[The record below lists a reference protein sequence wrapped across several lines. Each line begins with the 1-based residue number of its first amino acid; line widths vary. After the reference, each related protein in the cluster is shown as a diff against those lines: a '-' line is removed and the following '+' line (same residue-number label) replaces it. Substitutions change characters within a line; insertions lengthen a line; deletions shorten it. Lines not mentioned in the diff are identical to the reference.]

1 VIPMGF
7 FTNLLYTIQWQ
18 DIFDILLNS
27 YILFRIYI
35 LFRGTPIVQVLL
47 VLTALQVVQVM
58 AMSLGLVVTSWV
70 IRGVTAVAALIIVVV
85 FRNEIRSVFTTHS
98 LKSIFWGLPRRRHA
112 TPDETIADAVFEMG
126 RQRLGALLVFPD
138 KDDLQEIVGNGIPW
152 NGTITREMLI
162 SIFWHDNPVHDGA
175 AIVRG
180 DRISNVGAILPL
192 TKRKDLPSR
201 YGTRH
206 RAALGLS
213 EVSDALVIVVS
224 EERGEVSVVKN
235 FTIQPVSD
243 PDALIGLL
251 QDHSGIT
258 AKGTGF
264 FQREKTRTALAALLS
279 LFFVFTVWY
288 QLTRGTDTLVS
299 LEVPL
304 EFYNRAPDMEIID
317 TSVHSVQLYLSGSG
331 QLIQSLKPEQVTVRL
346 NLAQLDAGENILPVG
361 PENITTPPGILLRR
375 VEPSSVQ
382 LFLDKIAE
390 KEVPVQVTWTGKLN
404 PDLIITGA
412 EANPSKIRV
421 RGGRRIIDKTTT
433 LYTEPVDLNGI
444 TSSNTVTAPLQLEPA
459 GLRVAP
465 GSKEKVSVT
474 YEIRTRTPTS
484 APAEDVSPKAE
495 P

>member
-1 VIPMGF
+1 MGF
-7 FTNLLYTIQWQ
+7 LTTFLYSIQWQ

-58 AMSLGLVVTSWV
+58 AISMGLVVTSWV
-70 IRGVTAVAALIIVVV
+70 IRGITAVATLIIVVV

-98 LKSIFWGLPRRRHA
+98 LKSIFWGLPERRHA
-112 TPDETIADAVFEMG
+112 TTPDEIIADAVFEMG
-126 RQRLGALLVFPD
+126 RQRIGALLVFPN
-138 KDDLQEIVGNGIPW
+138 KDDLKEIVENGIPW

-162 SIFWHDNPVHDGA
+162 TIFWHDNPVHDGA

-180 DRISNVGAILPL
+180 DRISRVGAILPL
-192 TKRKDLPSR
+192 TRRKDLPSR

-213 EVSDALVIVVS
+213 EISDALVIAVS

-243 PDALIGLL
+243 PETLIGLL
-251 QDHSGIT
+251 QDHSGIS

-264 FQREKTRTALAALLS
+264 FQREKTRTGLAALIS

-288 QLTRGTDTLVS
+288 QLTRGSDTLVS

-304 EFYNRAPDMEIID
+304 EFYNRAPNMEIID

-331 QLIQSLKPEQVTVRL
+331 QLIQSLKPEQLTVRL
-346 NLAQLDAGENILPVG
+346 DLEQLDAGENILPVE

-390 KEVPVQVTWTGKLN
+390 KEVPVQVTWTGQLD
-404 PDLIITGA
+404 PDLIIADA
-412 EANPSKIRV
+412 EVNPSKIRV
-421 RGGRRIIDKTTT
+421 RGGHRLIDRITT

-444 TSSNTVTAPLQLEPA
+444 TASNTVTAPLQLEPA
-459 GLRVAP
+459 GLKVAS

-474 YEIRTRTPTS
+474 YEVRTRTPAS
-484 APAEDVSPKAE
+484 APAEDASPKAE

>member
-1 VIPMGF
+1 MEF
-7 FTNLLYTIQWQ
+7 LTSFLYSIQWQ

-70 IRGVTAVAALIIVVV
+70 IRGITAVATLIIVVV
-85 FRNEIRSVFTTHS
+85 FRNEIRSVFTTHN
-98 LKSIFWGLPRRRHA
+98 LKSIFWGLPERRRA
-112 TPDETIADAVFEMG
+112 TPDEIIADAVFEMG
-126 RQRLGALLVFPD
+126 RQRIGALLVFPN
-138 KDDLQEIVGNGIPW
+138 KDDLKEIVENGIPW

-180 DRISNVGAILPL
+180 DRISSVGAILPL
-192 TKRKDLPSR
+192 TRRKDLPSR

-235 FTIQPVSD
+235 FAIEPV
-243 PDALIGLL
+243 PDRETLIGLL

-258 AKGTGF
+258 AKGAGF
-264 FQREKTRTALAALLS
+264 FQREKTRTGLAALIS

-288 QLTRGTDTLVS
+288 QLTRGSDTLIS

-304 EFYNRAPDMEIID
+304 EFYNRAPNMEIID

-331 QLIQSLKPEQVTVRL
+331 QLIQSLKPEQLTVRL
-346 NLAQLDAGENILPVG
+346 DLEQLDAGENILPVE

-390 KEVPVQVTWTGKLN
+390 KEVPVQVTWAGELD
-404 PDLIITGA
+404 PDLIISEA
-412 EANPSKIRV
+412 EVNPSKIRV
-421 RGGRRIIDKTTT
+421 RGGRRLIDRITT

-444 TSSNTVTAPLQLEPA
+444 TSSDTVTAPLQLDSA
-459 GLRVAP
+459 GIKVAS
-465 GSKEKVSVT
+465 GSKEKVSVN
-474 YEIRTRTPTS
+474 YKVRTRTPAS
-484 APAEDVSPKAE
+484 APGKDVSPKAE

>member
-1 VIPMGF
+1 MGF
-7 FTNLLYTIQWQ
+7 LTSFLYSIQWQ
-18 DIFDILLNS
+18 DIIDILLNS

-35 LFRGTPIVQVLL
+35 LFRGTPIVLVLL

-70 IRGVTAVAALIIVVV
+70 IRGITAVATLIIVVV

-98 LKSIFWGLPRRRHA
+98 LKSIFWGLPERRHA
-112 TPDETIADAVFEMG
+112 TPDEIIADAVFEMG
-126 RQRLGALLVFPD
+126 RQRIGALLVFPN
-138 KDDLQEIVGNGIPW
+138 KDDLKEIVENGIPW

-180 DRISNVGAILPL
+180 DRIPSVGAILPL
-192 TKRKDLPSR
+192 TRRKDLPSR

-213 EVSDALVIVVS
+213 EVSDAMMIVVS

-235 FTIQPVSD
+235 FTIQPVPD
-243 PDALIGLL
+243 RDALIGLL

-258 AKGTGF
+258 ATGAGF
-264 FQREKTRTALAALLS
+264 FQREKIRTGLAALLS

-288 QLTRGTDTLVS
+288 QLTRGSDTLVS

-317 TSVHSVQLYLSGSG
+317 TSVHTVQLYLSGSG
-331 QLIQSLKPEQVTVRL
+331 QLIQSLKPEQLTVRL
-346 NLAQLDAGENILPVG
+346 DLAQLDAGENILPVDL
-361 PENITTPPGILLRR
+361 ENITTPPGILLRR

-390 KEVPVQVTWTGKLN
+390 KEVPVQVTWAGELDPN
-404 PDLIITGA
+404 LIITDA
-412 EANPSKIRV
+412 EVDPPKVRV
-421 RGGRRIIDKTTT
+421 RGGHRLIDRITT

-444 TSSNTVTAPLQLEPA
+444 TSSDTITVPLQLEPA
-459 GLRVAP
+459 GIKLAP
-465 GSKEKVSVT
+465 GSKEKVRVT
-474 YEIRTRTPTS
+474 YEVRTRTPGP
-484 APAEDVSPKAE
+484 APALDASPKAE